1 MQLIEGESVVWQGR
15 PSWRA
20 MLAYYVVWGLASLVP
35 LALAIVVGQTTSI
48 SLEGWGSL
56 VAVVAL
62 LLVLLVGW
70 VRRLGSLYA
79 ITSHQ
84 VMIRR
89 GIVSRRVHST
99 RVEHILNIDVRQ
111 GLVQR
116 LLGVGTV
123 HFDTASSEDF
133 HFDFVGVAD
142 PMGLRTHLERALDL
156 READQAAA
164 RS

>member
-1 MQLIEGESVVWQGR
+1 
-15 PSWRA
+15 
-20 MLAYYVVWGLASLVP
+20 
-35 LALAIVVGQTTSI
+35 
-48 SLEGWGSL
+48 
-56 VAVVAL
+56 
-62 LLVLLVGW
+62 